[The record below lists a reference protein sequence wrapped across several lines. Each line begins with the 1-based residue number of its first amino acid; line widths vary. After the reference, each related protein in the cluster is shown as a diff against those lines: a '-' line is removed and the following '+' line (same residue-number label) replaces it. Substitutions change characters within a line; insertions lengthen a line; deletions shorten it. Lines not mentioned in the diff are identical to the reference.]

1 MTKENKN
8 ELFTKLIETI
18 INSDLSNKDKVEI
31 TTYLKDMILKEKELD
46 VIDIKRDTKI
56 YRR

>member
-1 MTKENKN
+1 MTNENKN

-46 VIDIKRDTKI
+46 VIDIKRETKI

>member
-1 MTKENKN
+1 MTNENKN

-31 TTYLKDMILKEKELD
+31 TKYLKNMILKEKELD

>member
-18 INSDLSNKDKVEI
+18 ISSDLSNKDKVEI
-31 TTYLKDMILKEKELD
+31 TAYLKDMILKEKELD
-46 VIDIKRDTKI
+46 VIDVKRDTKI

>member
-1 MTKENKN
+1 MTNENKN

-18 INSDLSNKDKVEI
+18 INSDLSDKDKVEI
-31 TTYLKDMILKEKELD
+31 TKYLKNMILKERQLD
-46 VIDIKRDTKI
+46 VIDVKRETKI